1 MAVEQRRALDAAFVD
16 DWNARYTAAWNSG
29 DGEGVAALCSEDIS
43 WRDAGLPEVVH
54 GRDAVRQFV
63 EDTFHA
69 WPDFHVEERGS
80 VLVSDTEPLALA
92 PYRMTGT
99 FSGAWEPL
107 EIAPTG
113 ARISV
118 EGIDEWRFRDG
129 LMCRYCTY
137 YDSID
142 MARQMGVL
150 PAAGSRAESLL
161 GALQPLQ
168 ARFQRRR
175 AGLD

>member
-1 MAVEQRRALDAAFVD
+1 MAVEERQALDPAFVA
-16 DWNARYTAAWNSG
+16 DWNARYTAAWNAG
-29 DGEGVAALCSEDIS
+29 DGQGVAALCTEDIS

-54 GRDAVRQFV
+54 GRDAVRRFV
-63 EDTFHA
+63 EDTFRA
-69 WPDFHVEERGS
+69 FPDFHVEELGE
-80 VLVSDTEPLALA
+80 VLVSDSEPLALA

-99 FSGAWEPL
+99 FSGTWEPL
-107 EIAPTG
+107 GTAPTG

-118 EGIDEWRFRDG
+118 EGVDEWRFHEG
-129 LMCRYCTY
+129 LMWRYRTH

-150 PAAGSRAESLL
+150 PPVGSRAERLL

-175 AGLD
+175 AGLG